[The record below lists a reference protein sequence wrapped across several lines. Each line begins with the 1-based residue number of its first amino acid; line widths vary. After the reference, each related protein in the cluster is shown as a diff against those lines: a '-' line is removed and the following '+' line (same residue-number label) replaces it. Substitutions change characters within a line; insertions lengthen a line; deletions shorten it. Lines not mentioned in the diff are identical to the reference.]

1 VAAARARANTA
12 KILTE
17 NPAVMR
23 LQEID
28 ALVQLASKHGNVIML
43 PNLADLLV
51 RRSENFPVS
60 LGNGGKTSDTE

>member
-1 VAAARARANTA
+1 MAAARARANTA

-23 LQEID
+23 MQEME
-28 ALVQLASKHGNVIML
+28 ALVKLAGKQGNVIML

-51 RRSENFPVS
+51 RPTPMPTMTPPSSSSKSE
-60 LGNGGKTSDTE
+60 E